1 MTAVS
6 PLLPSQFWSLSIGVY
21 LFLGGLAGGAYVT
34 GTVADFL
41 SVRDPSRREGHL
53 ATARWG
59 TIMGLVALAIGGP
72 ILLFHLGEPL
82 HVIMIWLFTNFDSW
96 MTIGV
101 WVIVLFMVLSALQA
115 LWLGFGADRGFEIP
129 ITALEPVTDIIDT
142 VADLTRPSETLRR
155 GINAFGAV
163 VGLLLIV
170 YTALLLSASSNVV
183 PMWDATWLPPLFL
196 ASGLSMGIAATV
208 GVTAVTKGVTDTGV
222 TMFSVADDVIIVAEM
237 VVIYMLLATLVNGNT
252 TAVETQRYLLT
263 EGNLIFWGGVVAL
276 GLLLPLAISVGLLTI
291 EWRYE
296 LHDNPRLERL
306 ATAGY
311 TAKFGFVIFGGLMLR
326 LTIIYAALNVPLFG
340 V

>member
-1 MTAVS
+1 MTAIS
-6 PLLPSQFWSLSIGVY
+6 PLLPSEFWSLSIGVY

-34 GTVADFL
+34 GTAADFL
-41 SVRDPSRREGHL
+41 SVRDPSRREGYL

-59 TIMGLVALAIGGP
+59 TVMGLVALVIGGP

-82 HVIMIWLFTNFDSW
+82 HVIMLWLFTNFDSW

-101 WVIVLFMVLSALQA
+101 WVIVLFMMLSALQA
-115 LWLGFGADRGFEIP
+115 LWLGFGAGRGFEIP
-129 ITALEPVTDIIDT
+129 IGGLEPITDLIDT

-163 VGLLLIV
+163 AGLLLIV
-170 YTALLLSASSNVV
+170 YTALLLSASSEVV

-222 TMFSVADDVIIVAEM
+222 TIFSVADDVIILAEI
-237 VVIYMLLATLVNGNT
+237 VVLYALVSTLASGGP
-252 TAVETQRYLLT
+252 TAVETENYLMT
-263 EGNLIFWGGVVAL
+263 EGSLIFGVGVIGL
-276 GLLLPLAISVGLLTI
+276 GLVLPLVLSGGLLAL
-291 EWRYE
+291 EWRYD
-296 LHDNPRLERL
+296 LHENTRLQQL

-326 LTIIYAALNVPLFG
+326 LTIIYAALNVPIFG